1 MASCPGGVCNMAR
14 NNNNNNR
21 GIQAGAQGGSVTSV
35 PIPKAKGSGWTGYDP
50 QALQFQNYSPEVQQ
64 ALSTILQGGLGRLN
78 QPQFD
83 MNQNSQPFNFAPI
96 ANEARQNFAQQTIP
110 SIAER
115 FTGLGAQNSSAFG
128 QQLGQ
133 AASGL
138 ETNLASLGSQ
148 YGLQNRGQEAQI
160 GLQNQGQLIQYILS
174 LLGMGTQKTFEN
186 AYIPRQNG
194 FFQNAGA
201 AAAGA
206 LPKAAAL
213 TDWTSFANM
222 FRKSPIT
229 PQQ

>member
-1 MASCPGGVCNMAR
+1 MAR
-14 NNNNNNR
+14 KNNNNNNR
-21 GIQAGAQGGSVTSV
+21 GIQAGAQGGAVTSV
-35 PIPKAKGSGWTGYDP
+35 PIPKAKGGGWTGYDP
-50 QALQFQNYSPEVQQ
+50 QGLQFQNYSPEVKA
-64 ALSTILQGGLGRLN
+64 ALDTIRNSGLSMLN

-83 MNQNSQPFNFAPI
+83 INQNSQPFNFAPI

-128 QQLGQ
+128 QQLG
-133 AASGL
+133 AAGAGL
-138 ETNLASLGSQ
+138 ESGLASLGAQ

-194 FFQNAGA
+194 FLQNAGA
-201 AAAGA
+201 ALVGAA
-206 LPKAAAL
+206 PKAAAMY
-213 TDWTSFANM
+213 FGG
-222 FRKSPIT
+222 
-229 PQQ
+229 